1 MLKIDK
7 KTKNNFV
14 SMPTYSLATTRTH
27 YMHVYTDTYIYT
39 KITNNADKPKNEVT
53 VYVNF

>member
-7 KTKNNFV
+7 KTKNNFG
-14 SMPTYSLATTRTH
+14 SMPAYSLATTRTR
-27 YMHVYTDTYIYT
+27 YMHAYTDTYICT